1 MAKTGGGEMERVT
14 LVIEA
19 GVAQVR
25 LNRPEKM
32 NAVDFAMIDAV
43 IATAERLAAEPGLR
57 AVVLAGEGRAFCAGL
72 DVANFAAL
80 AVGDPEALIL
90 PRSHGA
96 ANRFQQFS
104 LCWRALPVPVIAALQ
119 GVAFGAG
126 LQLAAGADMR
136 IAAPSTRLSI
146 MEMKWGL
153 VPDMG
158 GMVTLPELL
167 RPDALRRLTYTAEE
181 IPAEEALRLGLV
193 SELAEDPLARAQ
205 ALAQAI
211 AGRSPSAIRAA
222 KRLVTAAYT
231 KPEAEVLLAESRE
244 QAALIGKPEQ
254 MEVLAAN
261 MAGRAPNFG

>member
-1 MAKTGGGEMERVT
+1 MTRVSME
-14 LVIEA
+14 IEG

-25 LNRPEKM
+25 LSRPEKM
-32 NAVDFAMIDAV
+32 NAVDMEMIDAV
-43 IATAERLAAEPGLR
+43 IAVAERLAQEPALR

-80 AVGDPEALIL
+80 AMGDPEALIM
-90 PRSHGA
+90 PRTHGA

-104 LCWRALPVPVIAALQ
+104 LAWRALPAPVIAALH

-126 LQLAAGADMR
+126 LQLAAGADIR
-136 IAAPSTRLSI
+136 IAAPGTRLSV

-158 GMVTLPELL
+158 GMVTLPELI
-167 RPDALRRLTYTAEE
+167 RADQLRRLIYTAEE
-181 IPAEEALRLGLV
+181 IGAEEALRIGLV
-193 SELAEDPLARAQ
+193 TEIAEDPLARAQ

-222 KRLVTAAYT
+222 KRLVTCAFTA
-231 KPEAEVLLAESRE
+231 PEAEVLLSESRE
-244 QAALIGKPEQ
+244 QTDLIGKPDQ
-254 MEVLAAN
+254 MAVISAN
-261 MAGRAPNFG
+261 MSGRAPVFG

>member
-1 MAKTGGGEMERVT
+1 MDRVT
-14 LVIEA
+14 LQREA
-19 GVAQVR
+19 GVAVVT

-43 IATAERLAAEPGLR
+43 IALAEELAADPGLR
-57 AVVLAGEGRAFCAGL
+57 AVVLTGAGRAFCAGL

-80 AVGDPEALIL
+80 AIGDPEALIA

-104 LCWRALPVPVIAALQ
+104 LAWRALPVPVIAALH

-126 LQLAAGADMR
+126 LQLAAGADIR
-136 IAAPSTRLSI
+136 IAAPGTRLAV

-153 VPDMG
+153 IPDMG

-167 RPDALRRLTYTAEE
+167 RADVLRRMTYTAEE
-181 IPAEEALRLGLV
+181 VPAEEALRLGLV
-193 SELAEDPLARAQ
+193 TELAEDPLARAM

-231 KPEAEVLLAESRE
+231 APADKVLALESRE
-244 QAALIGKPEQ
+244 QIELIGKPDQ
-254 MEVLAAN
+254 MEVIAAN
-261 MAGRAPNFG
+261 MAGRAPSFG

>member
-1 MAKTGGGEMERVT
+1 MDRVT
-14 LVIEA
+14 LQRVE
-19 GVAQVR
+19 GVAVVT
-25 LNRPEKM
+25 LNRPDKM
-32 NAVDFAMIDAV
+32 NAVDFPMIDAV
-43 IATAERLAAEPGLR
+43 IAMAEQLAVEPGLR
-57 AVVLAGEGRAFCAGL
+57 AVVLRGEGRAFCAGL

-80 AVGDPEALIL
+80 AGGDPEALIA

-104 LCWRALPVPVIAALQ
+104 LAWRALPVPVIAALQ

-126 LQLAAGADMR
+126 LQLAAGADIR
-136 IAAPSTRLSI
+136 IAAPGTRLAV

-167 RPDALRRLTYTAEE
+167 RADVLRRMTYTAEE
-181 IPAEEALRLGLV
+181 VPAEEALRLGLV
-193 SELAEDPLARAQ
+193 TELAEDPFARAM

-231 KPEAEVLLAESRE
+231 ASAAEVLALESRE
-244 QAALIGKPEQ
+244 QIDLIGKPDQ
-254 MEVLAAN
+254 MEVIAAN
-261 MAGRAPNFG
+261 MARRAPSFG

>member
-1 MAKTGGGEMERVT
+1 MSRVSVT
-14 LVIEA
+14 IEA
-19 GVAQVR
+19 GVARVA
-25 LNRPEKM
+25 LNRPEKR
-32 NAVDFAMIDAV
+32 NAVDFQMIDEV
-43 IATAERLAAEPGLR
+43 IAAAERLSAEPGLR
-57 AVVLAGEGRAFCAGL
+57 AVVLSGEGRAFCAGL

-80 AVGDPEALIL
+80 AVGDPEGLIM

-126 LQLAAGADMR
+126 LQLAMGADIR
-136 IAAPSTRLSI
+136 IAAPDTRLSV

-158 GMVTLPELL
+158 GMITLPELV
-167 RPDALRRLTYTAEE
+167 RADVLRRLTYTAEE
-181 IPAEEALRLGLV
+181 LPAPEALRLGLV
-193 SELAEDPLARAQ
+193 TELADDPLARAL

-222 KRLVTAAYT
+222 KRLIGVAYGA
-231 KPEAEVLLAESRE
+231 PEADVLLAESRE
-244 QAALIGKPEQ
+244 QTDLIGKPDQ
-254 MEVLAAN
+254 MEVIAAN
-261 MAGRAPNFG
+261 MAGRAPKFG